1 MDPFHLLSKQQED
14 QYADAD
20 EEGNSH
26 HSSSSS
32 SGFDDDDPRLQS
44 LFATEPYPRPSKA
57 AAAAAAPTA
66 AQSSSPFMIDQN
78 ALMDCFEWTVS
89 QYPLTEEDLGFWV
102 APNEKYA
109 DDDEEDARIKV
120 ELQAKIAKWKPASMN
135 LPSWAIPKSNGKS
148 EDAC

>member
-102 APNEKYA
+102 APNESMPMGTKTTKKTLVSKSSCK
-109 DDDEEDARIKV
+109 IK
-120 ELQAKIAKWKPASMN
+120 LTSG
-135 LPSWAIPKSNGKS
+135 SR
-148 EDAC
+148 CR